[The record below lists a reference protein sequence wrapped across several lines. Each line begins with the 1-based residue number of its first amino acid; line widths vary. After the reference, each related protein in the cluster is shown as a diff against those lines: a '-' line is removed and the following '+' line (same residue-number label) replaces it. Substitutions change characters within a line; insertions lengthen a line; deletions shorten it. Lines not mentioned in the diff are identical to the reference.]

1 MFGFKFIK
9 FDAMT
14 YVLQYKNG
22 GIKQEGRGLSF
33 WYYQPTSSIVAIP
46 MSSDDAPFIFEDS
59 TKDFQRVTVQGE
71 IIYQINDPKRL
82 ANLLDF
88 TVDTQGKRNSGD
100 YEKLSQRIVN
110 EAQAAASVYIGNHS
124 LRQSMTSSKDL
135 EKAIL
140 IQLQTSEAIQS
151 IGIKPLSIIVLGIK
165 PTPEMARALEAKTR
179 EALQIESDEAI
190 YKRRNFAVEQERAI
204 KESELNTE
212 IAVEEK
218 KKQIADKKM
227 EADIK
232 KAENDRAL
240 REMKINADI
249 AVETN
254 RQQLTELQVINKI
267 KLADAEVYRLE
278 KMLNLYQGMDWKT
291 IMALKGNGD
300 PKLNV
305 ALAFRELAE
314 NSGNIQNLNIS
325 PDLLNGLIK

>member
-33 WYYQPTSSIVAIP
+33 WYYQPTTSIVAIP
-46 MSSDDAPFIFEDS
+46 MGSDDAPFIFEDS
-59 TKDFQRVTVQGE
+59 TKDFQRVSVQGE
-71 IIYQINDPKRL
+71 ITYQINDPKRL

-88 TVDTQGKRNSGD
+88 TVDVKGKRSSSD

-110 EAQAAASVYIGNHS
+110 EAQAAASVYLGNHS
-124 LRQSMTSSKDL
+124 LRKSMTSSKDL

-140 IQLQTSEAIQS
+140 TQLKTSEAIQS
-151 IGIKPLSIIVLGIK
+151 IGIQPLSVIVLSVK
-165 PTPEMARALEAKTR
+165 PTPEMARALEAETR

-240 REMKINADI
+240 REMKMNADI
-249 AVETN
+249 SVETN
-254 RQQLTELQVINKI
+254 RQQLIDLQAENKR
-267 KLADAEVYRLE
+267 KLADSEAYRME
-278 KMLNLYQGMDWKT
+278 KMLALYQGMDWKT
-291 IMALKGNGD
+291 IMALKGKGD

-325 PDLLNGLIK
+325 PDLLSDLIK

>member
-1 MFGFKFIK
+1 MLGFKFIK

-22 GIKQEGRGLSF
+22 GIKREGRGLSF
-33 WYYQPTSSIVAIP
+33 WYYRPTTSIAAIP
-46 MSSDDAPFIFEDS
+46 MGSDDHAFIFEDS
-59 TKDFQRVTVQGE
+59 TKDFQTITVQGE
-71 IIYQINDPKRL
+71 ITYQITDPKRL
-82 ANLLDF
+82 ADLLDF
-88 TVDTQGKRNSGD
+88 TVDANGNRKSSD

-110 EAQAAASVYIGNHS
+110 EAQAAASVFLGERS
-124 LRQSMTSSKDL
+124 LRGAMASAKDL
-135 EKAIL
+135 EQVIL
-140 IQLQTSEAIQS
+140 NQLQNSEAIQS
-151 IGIKPLSIIVLGIK
+151 IGIQPLSIIVLSIK
-165 PTPEMARALEAKTR
+165 PTPEMARALEAETR

-227 EADIK
+227 EAEIK
-232 KAENDRAL
+232 KAENDREL

-249 AVETN
+249 AIEEN
-254 RQQLTELQVINKI
+254 RKKLIELQSENKR
-267 KLADAEVYRLE
+267 KAADAEAYRME
-278 KMLNLYQGMDWKT
+278 KMLDLYKGMDWKT
-291 IMALKGNGD
+291 IMALNGKGD

-314 NSGNIQNLNIS
+314 SGNIQNLNIS
-325 PDLLNGLIK
+325 PELLADLIK

>member
-1 MFGFKFIK
+1 MFGFRFIK

-22 GIKQEGRGLSF
+22 GIKREGRGLSF
-33 WYYQPTSSIVAIP
+33 WYYRPTTSIAAIP
-46 MSSDDAPFIFEDS
+46 IGSDDAPFIFEDS
-59 TKDFQRVTVQGE
+59 TKDFQTVTVQGE
-71 IIYQINDPKRL
+71 ITYQITDPKGL

-88 TVDTQGKRNSGD
+88 TVDSKGKRISDD
-100 YEKLSQRIVN
+100 YQKLSQRIVN
-110 EAQAAASVYIGNHS
+110 EVQAAASVFLGDNTLREAIGG
-124 LRQSMTSSKDL
+124 SKIL

-140 IQLQTSEAIQS
+140 TQLQNSEAIQS
-151 IGIKPLSIIVLGIK
+151 IGIQPLSVIVLSVK
-165 PTPEMARALEAKTR
+165 PTPEMARALEAETR

-227 EADIK
+227 EAEIK
-232 KAENDRAL
+232 KADNDREL

-249 AVETN
+249 LIEEN
-254 RQQLTELQVINKI
+254 RKRLIELQAENKC
-267 KLADAEVYRLE
+267 KAADAEAYRME
-278 KMLNLYQGMDWKT
+278 KMLALYNGMDWKT
-291 IMALKGNGD
+291 IMALKGKGD

-325 PDLLNGLIK
+325 PDLLSDLIK

>member
-22 GIKQEGRGLSF
+22 GIKREGRGLSF
-33 WYYQPTSSIVAIP
+33 WYYRPTTSIVAIP
-46 MSSDDAPFIFEDS
+46 MGSDDAPFIFEDS
-59 TKDFQRVTVQGE
+59 TKDFQTVTVQGE
-71 IIYQINDPKRL
+71 ITYQITDPKRL
-82 ANLLDF
+82 ADLLDF
-88 TVDTQGKRNSGD
+88 TVDTKGKRISSN

-110 EAQAAASVYIGNHS
+110 EAQAAASVFLGDNS
-124 LRQSMTSSKDL
+124 LRGAMAGSKVL

-140 IQLQTSEAIQS
+140 AQLQNSEAIQS
-151 IGIKPLSIIVLGIK
+151 IGIKPLSVIILSVK
-165 PTPEMARALEAKTR
+165 PTPEMARALEAETR
-179 EALQIESDEAI
+179 EALQVESDQAI

-212 IAVEEK
+212 IAIEEK

-227 EADIK
+227 EAEIK
-232 KAENDRAL
+232 KAENNREL
-240 REMKINADI
+240 REMKITADI
-249 AVETN
+249 VIEEN
-254 RQQLTELQVINKI
+254 RTKLIELESENKR
-267 KLADAEVYRLE
+267 KAADAEAYRME
-278 KMLNLYQGMDWKT
+278 KMLGLYKGMDWKT
-291 IMALKGNGD
+291 IMALNGESD

-325 PDLLNGLIK
+325 PDLLSNLIK

>member
-22 GIKQEGRGLSF
+22 GIKREGRGLSF
-33 WYYQPTSSIVAIP
+33 WYYRPTTSIVAIP
-46 MSSDDAPFIFEDS
+46 MGSDDAPFIFEDS
-59 TKDFQRVTVQGE
+59 TKDFQTVTVQGE
-71 IIYQINDPKRL
+71 ITYQITDPKRL
-82 ANLLDF
+82 ADLLDF
-88 TVDTQGKRNSGD
+88 TVDTKGNRVSSN

-110 EAQAAASVYIGNHS
+110 EAQAAASVFLGDNN
-124 LRQSMTSSKDL
+124 LRAAMAGSKVL

-140 IQLQTSEAIQS
+140 TQLQNSEAIQS
-151 IGIKPLSIIVLGIK
+151 IGIQPLSVIVLSVK
-165 PTPEMARALEAKTR
+165 PTPEMARALEAETR
-179 EALQIESDEAI
+179 EALQIESDQAI

-227 EADIK
+227 EAQIK
-232 KAENDRAL
+232 KAENDREL

-249 AVETN
+249 AIEEN
-254 RQQLTELQVINKI
+254 RKTLIELQSDNKR
-267 KLADAEVYRLE
+267 KAADAEAYRME
-278 KMLNLYQGMDWKT
+278 KMLDLYKGMDWKT
-291 IMALKGNGD
+291 IMALNGESD

-325 PDLLNGLIK
+325 PDLLSDLIK

>member
-1 MFGFKFIK
+1 MFGFNFIK

-22 GIKQEGRGLSF
+22 GIQREGRGLSF
-33 WYYQPTSSIVAIP
+33 WYYRPTTSIVAIP
-46 MSSDDAPFIFEDS
+46 MGSDDAPFIFEDS
-59 TKDFQRVTVQGE
+59 TKDFQTVTVQGE
-71 IIYQINDPKRL
+71 ITYQITDPKRL

-88 TVDTQGKRNSGD
+88 TVNAKGKRISSD
-100 YEKLSQRIVN
+100 YEKLAQRIVN
-110 EAQAAASVYIGNHS
+110 EAQAAASVFLGEHT
-124 LRQSMTSSKDL
+124 LRAAMAGSKTL
-135 EKAIL
+135 EQAIL
-140 IQLQTSEAIQS
+140 TQLKNSEAIQS
-151 IGIKPLSIIVLGIK
+151 IGIQPLSVIVLSVK
-165 PTPEMARALEAKTR
+165 PTPEMARALEAETR

-227 EADIK
+227 EAQIK

-249 AVETN
+249 AIEEN
-254 RQQLTELQVINKI
+254 RKQLIELESDNKR
-267 KLADAEVYRLE
+267 KAADAEAYRLE
-278 KMLNLYQGMDWKT
+278 KMLSVYQGMDWKT
-291 IMALKGNGD
+291 IMALNGNSD

-325 PDLLNGLIK
+325 PDLLSDLIS

>member
-1 MFGFKFIK
+1 MFGFNFIK

-22 GIKQEGRGLSF
+22 GIQREGRGLSF
-33 WYYQPTSSIVAIP
+33 WYYRPTTSIVAIP
-46 MSSDDAPFIFEDS
+46 MGSDDAPFIFEDS
-59 TKDFQRVTVQGE
+59 TQDFQTVTVQGE
-71 IIYQINDPKRL
+71 ITYQISDPKRL

-88 TVDTQGKRNSGD
+88 TVNARGQRISSD
-100 YEKLSQRIVN
+100 YEKLAQRIVN
-110 EAQAAASVYIGNHS
+110 EAQAAARVFLGANT
-124 LRQSMTSSKDL
+124 LRAAMAGSKTL
-135 EKAIL
+135 EQAIL
-140 IQLQTSEAIQS
+140 TQLQNSEAIHS
-151 IGIKPLSIIVLGIK
+151 IGIQPLSVIVLSVK
-165 PTPEMARALEAKTR
+165 PTPEMARALEAETR

-227 EADIK
+227 EAEIK

-249 AVETN
+249 AIEEN
-254 RQQLTELQVINKI
+254 RQQLIELESDNKR
-267 KLADAEVYRLE
+267 KAADAEAYRLE
-278 KMLNLYQGMDWKT
+278 KMLSVYQGMDWKT
-291 IMALKGNGD
+291 IMALNGKSD

-325 PDLLNGLIK
+325 PDLLSDLIQ